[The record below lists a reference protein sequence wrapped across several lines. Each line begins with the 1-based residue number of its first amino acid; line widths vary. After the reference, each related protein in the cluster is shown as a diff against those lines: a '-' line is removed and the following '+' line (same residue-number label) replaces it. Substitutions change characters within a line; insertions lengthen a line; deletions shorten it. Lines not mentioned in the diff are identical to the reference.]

1 VLVVRGSRAQRLMA
15 RASGFAL
22 AGSDSQVLLYERT
35 TSA

>member
-1 VLVVRGSRAQRLMA
+1 MA